1 MRWFRFYSDVVGDPK
16 VQLMDPALFRFWVNT
31 LCVCAE
37 KDGVVPPIGE
47 LAFRLRVSDEEAARS
62 LGQLKDRDLFD
73 TNRKGDLRPHNWD
86 ARQYK
91 ADTSTERVN
100 RYRERMRLTAQST
113 TSYLKHRD
121 YLMRRDDGKCVY
133 CGSKRALCI
142 DHVVPVIR
150 GGDDDPMNLAISCK
164 SCNASKAGRTP
175 NEAGMIVIG
184 EAYSRIAHLNEER
197 LLSTNYKEDTSRFE
211 QQVQRLHA
219 TPPEQN
225 RTEQNRTDTEN
236 TPKAPS
242 QRGRIQS
249 GWFSEF
255 WDAYP
260 LKKGKAAAER
270 KYAAIC
276 KTPDRHAEIMA
287 GLSAQLSE
295 LRSRE
300 PRFIPHP
307 TTWLNQGRWEDEQPP
322 LQPSVFDDAGYI
334 DVRELNRRR
343 AEGGE

>member
-16 VQLMDPALFRFWVNT
+16 VQLMEPALFRFWVNT

-37 KDGVVPPIGE
+37 KDGVVPPISE
-47 LAFRLRVSDEEAARS
+47 LAFRLRVSDEEATRS

-100 RYRERMRLTAQST
+100 RYRERMRLTAHST

-133 CGSKRALCI
+133 CGSKRALCV
-142 DHVVPVIR
+142 DHVVPVIQ

-164 SCNASKAGRTP
+164 SCNASKSGRTP
-175 NEAGMIVIG
+175 EEAGMIVIG
-184 EAYSRIAHLNEER
+184 EAYSTIAHLNEER
-197 LLSTNYKEDTSRFE
+197 LLSMNCKEDKSRLE

-219 TPPEQN
+219 TPP
-225 RTEQNRTDTEN
+225 EQNRTDTEN

-255 WDAYP
+255 WDVYP

-276 KTPDRHAEIMA
+276 KSADKHSEVMA
-287 GLSAQLSE
+287 GLRAQLPE

-300 PRFIPHP
+300 VRFIPHP
-307 TTWLNQGRWEDEQPP
+307 TTWLNQGRWEDQQPV
-322 LQPSVFDDAGYI
+322 QQSMIDNGGYMDI
-334 DVRELNRRR
+334 RELNRRL
-343 AEGGE
+343 AERGE